1 MAGAENANLFKV
13 IPGQTPIHGVEE
25 LVVELCDDLDYLEP
39 DMVEEVFRAFLL
51 GAEAHQGQN
60 RMSGEPYISH
70 PIAVARILAEMHMDS
85 RSIIAAILHDV
96 IEDTPTGKEEIIES
110 FGEEV
115 AELVDGVSKLAKIH
129 FSSQAEAQ
137 AENFRK
143 MMLAMVRDIR
153 VIIIKLAD
161 RLHNMRTL
169 EAMRPEKRRR
179 IARETM
185 EIYAPIANRLGIYKM
200 RHELLDLSIKA
211 AYPMR
216 YRALESACKE
226 VVGHRKE
233 IFNTIETAIKQRL
246 EESGIEAE
254 VLYRQKNIHSIY
266 RKMKTKKLSFKEI
279 TDVFGVRILTKSVDD
294 CYRVLGVMHNL
305 YKPRPGKFKDY
316 LAIPKANGY
325 QSLHTSLFGPHGV
338 PIEAQIRTHE
348 MDQFAESG
356 IAAHWLYK
364 EDENSTSSAQ
374 NRALE
379 WLKNLLEMQQKSG
392 SSEEFL
398 ESVKVDLFPDE
409 VYVFT
414 PKGGIKK
421 LPRGATV
428 VDFAYAVHT
437 DIGNTCVAARIDHQM
452 TSLSTRLHNGQ
463 TVEVICSEASRPH
476 PSWLDF
482 VITAKARTNIR
493 HFLKSLQQSEAVALG
508 QRLLQHSVTQIMG
521 SNKALQPEDYD
532 RAVEHYNLKGQEEL
546 LAEIGLGNR
555 NSTLVAKTIFDIDDA
570 DASHDDEGKPLAIK
584 GTEGMVVSFGKCCRP
599 IPGDA
604 ILGFMSSGK
613 GIVVHQHGCPNV
625 AESAL
630 KGRKLSVQWS
640 DHVEGEFLAS
650 IRVQIDNQR
659 GALATLARIIADMG
673 SNIENV
679 SITEKDGRVSTMDF
693 LIDVTD
699 RIHLARIMKKLR
711 SLPVVNRIWRK

>member
-1 MAGAENANLFKV
+1 MPGAENANLFKV
-13 IPGQTPIHGVEE
+13 IPGKTPIDGVED
-25 LVVELCDDLDYLEP
+25 LVVELCDELDYLGPEK
-39 DMVEEVFRAFLL
+39 VEEVFRAFLL

-60 RMSGEPYISH
+60 RVSGEPYISH

-85 RSIIAAILHDV
+85 RSIVAAILHDV
-96 IEDTPTGKEEIIES
+96 IEDTPTGKEEIIER

-129 FSSQAEAQ
+129 FSTQAEAQ

-233 IFNTIETAIKQRL
+233 IFNTIENAIRDRL
-246 EESGIEAE
+246 QEAGIEAE
-254 VLYRQKNIHSIY
+254 VKYRQKNIHSIY
-266 RKMKTKKLSFKEI
+266 RKMKVKQLSFKEL

-294 CYRVLGVMHNL
+294 CYRVLGVMHSL
-305 YKPRPGKFKDY
+305 YKPRPGRFKDY

-338 PIEAQIRTHE
+338 PVEAQIRTEE

-364 EDENSTSSAQ
+364 EDENSTTSAQ

-398 ESVKVDLFPDE
+398 ESV
-409 VYVFT
+409 
-414 PKGGIKK
+414 
-421 LPRGATV
+421 
-428 VDFAYAVHT
+428 
-437 DIGNTCVAARIDHQM
+437 
-452 TSLSTRLHNGQ
+452 
-463 TVEVICSEASRPH
+463 
-476 PSWLDF
+476 
-482 VITAKARTNIR
+482 
-493 HFLKSLQQSEAVALG
+493 
-508 QRLLQHSVTQIMG
+508 
-521 SNKALQPEDYD
+521 
-532 RAVEHYNLKGQEEL
+532 
-546 LAEIGLGNR
+546 
-555 NSTLVAKTIFDIDDA
+555 
-570 DASHDDEGKPLAIK
+570 
-584 GTEGMVVSFGKCCRP
+584 
-599 IPGDA
+599 
-604 ILGFMSSGK
+604 
-613 GIVVHQHGCPNV
+613 
-625 AESAL
+625 
-630 KGRKLSVQWS
+630 
-640 DHVEGEFLAS
+640 
-650 IRVQIDNQR
+650 
-659 GALATLARIIADMG
+659 
-673 SNIENV
+673 
-679 SITEKDGRVSTMDF
+679 
-693 LIDVTD
+693 
-699 RIHLARIMKKLR
+699 
-711 SLPVVNRIWRK
+711 